1 MILISQENEGKEI
14 ASGGDGMVERD
25 GGEGD
30 SEPEVGVGEVTQL
43 FIVED

>member
-14 ASGGDGMVERD
+14 ASGGDGM
-25 GGEGD
+25 GGGN